1 MFSVFCFLQKA
12 DGLYLPS
19 QVTFRHA
26 NDYVTYAW
34 VEDDEI
40 SSNEDSKQVITSLSN
55 VVTFRGVFK
64 GLFVP
69 YPLFQDFLLFLSS
82 QTYEVT
88 I

>member
-1 MFSVFCFLQKA
+1 MGYVFCFLQKA
-12 DGLYLPS
+12 DSLYLPS

-69 YPLFQDFLLFLSS
+69 YPLLQDFLLFLSS